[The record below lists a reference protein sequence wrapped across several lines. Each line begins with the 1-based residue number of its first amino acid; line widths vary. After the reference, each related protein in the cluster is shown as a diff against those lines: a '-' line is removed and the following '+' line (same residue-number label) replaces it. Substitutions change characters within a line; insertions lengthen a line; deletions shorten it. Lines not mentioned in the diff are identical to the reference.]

1 MTVKAKKTATTN
13 VLVRLPDEWVA
24 RLDRIATQTLRPR
37 ASVAKWLI
45 VVGIAAYEANPAGVH
60 LPAPGEDEDDEILPP
75 SAD

>member
-13 VLVRLPDEWVA
+13 VLVRLPDDWIA
-24 RLDRIATQTLRPR
+24 RLDRIAEQTMRPR

-45 VVGIAAYEANPAGVH
+45 VVGVAAYEANPADVR
-60 LPAPGEDEDDEILPP
+60 LQAPGEDEDDEILPP